1 MGRGVLFG
9 IGREGFV
16 GSDDSPNSN
25 PAVFWEA
32 FGEWY
37 VIACILSFYR
47 SLDCRYVLMILYIF
61 FQSELSTDRIS
72 IPFRSLQCRNFSTAI
87 AHEL

>member
-1 MGRGVLFG
+1 MGRKLWFG
-9 IGREGFV
+9 IGRGGFV

-37 VIACILSFYR
+37 VIACILFFYR
-47 SLDCRYVLMILYIF
+47 SLDCRYVLMILYVF
-61 FQSELSTDRIS
+61 FQSGLSIDRIS
-72 IPFRSLQCRNFSTAI
+72 VRFD
-87 AHEL
+87 